1 MQISLAFEN
10 QPSFLD
16 NTEISL
22 TLPDPYET
30 DPASNIVGDQPAA
43 SIFGIVAFDLTI
55 PLIGTVVSF
64 GLQYQTIKDHM
75 DLFPVYKAFVIATCV
90 SAFWKRILDFIFKDC
105 GCKLPTLPP
114 YIQAL
119 QIYKKPYTSRL
130 GVPNPMGVFHHSQK
144 HKVLHHSRNT
154 ALDYCLRRFPS

>member
-105 GCKLPTLPP
+105 GYKLPTLPP

-119 QIYKKPYTSRL
+119 QIYKNPRL
-130 GVPNPMGVFHHSQK
+130 PV
-144 HKVLHHSRNT
+144 
-154 ALDYCLRRFPS
+154 